1 MTSIRTRI
9 LIFFTAFSLVSLF
22 AIYMSNRSTSAVGE
36 SFNVV
41 VTDHLPMVHAL
52 GQLDVALQRQDNAVY
67 RYLMTGKSMWIDEC
81 EKERLNYER
90 FFSQIQEIAT
100 ETTEQDLLTQID
112 ELYVQY
118 DNQTRQIMLTA
129 SHSSERPRQML
140 ERNAQYLASIQNLV
154 DQLTAMRYGMTL
166 RHREE
171 IKEATAHHKRFAFL
185 FFGAV
190 VVLFIGLALYLW
202 YFLVKPLSLLLDGIR
217 NFTRGK
223 TDVRIPAIGK
233 DELGELQEAFNEM
246 STEINVE
253 RRRLTSE
260 SQSDSLTSLF
270 NMRYFRRQL
279 VEEFSRAQ
287 RYNHPLSLIMIDVD
301 HFKSYNDRNG
311 HPAGDIVL
319 KEVARIL
326 IRNVRGTDIVA
337 RYGGEEFVVL
347 LPETPADAAAS
358 VAEKIRKTVEEHH
371 FPFRETQSGGRLT
384 VSIGVGSFPD
394 PRVTSDQ
401 DMIESADKA
410 LYAAK
415 QNGRNQV
422 RAFLKGETT
431 SPLSIITPTV
441 KPQSASK

>member
-1 MTSIRTRI
+1 LEFAEYGGYYYGTSRSEVEEILKKGIDVFLIKNVDGVKQILEAEFLGMSRPRI
-9 LIFFTAFSLVSLF
+9 LTIFVKRQPDEKKNDRSKKQKGKPFVAGNGIADFF
-22 AIYMSNRSTSAVGE
+22 AV
-36 SFNVV
+36 
-41 VTDHLPMVHAL
+41 
-52 GQLDVALQRQDNAVY
+52 
-67 RYLMTGKSMWIDEC
+67 
-81 EKERLNYER
+81 
-90 FFSQIQEIAT
+90 
-100 ETTEQDLLTQID
+100 
-112 ELYVQY
+112 
-118 DNQTRQIMLTA
+118 
-129 SHSSERPRQML
+129 
-140 ERNAQYLASIQNLV
+140 
-154 DQLTAMRYGMTL
+154 
-166 RHREE
+166 
-171 IKEATAHHKRFAFL
+171 
-185 FFGAV
+185 
-190 VVLFIGLALYLW
+190 ALYLW

-253 RRRLTSE
+253 RRRLTTE

-279 VEEFSRAQ
+279 VEEFSRSQ
-287 RYNHPLSLIMIDVD
+287 RYNHPLSLLMIDVD

-319 KEVARIL
+319 KEVSRIL

-347 LPETPADAAAS
+347 LPETPADAATS

-410 LYAAK
+410 LYSAK

-422 RAFLKGETT
+422 RVFLKGETT
-431 SPLSIITPTV
+431 SPLNIISPAVSTH
-441 KPQSASK
+441 SAAK

>member
-1 MTSIRTRI
+1 MNSIRTRI
-9 LIFFTAFSLVSLF
+9 LIFFSVFAVLSLF
-22 AIYMSNRSTSAVGE
+22 AIFVSIRSTIDIGK
-36 SFNVV
+36 SFNEVAA
-41 VTDHLPMVHAL
+41 DHLPMVHAL

-67 RYLMTGKSMWIDEC
+67 RYLTTGKSLWLDEC

-90 FFSQIQEIAT
+90 FFAQTQEIASDT
-100 ETTEQDLLTQID
+100 VERDLLTQID

-118 DNQTRQIMLTA
+118 DNQIRQILLVA
-129 SHSSERPRQML
+129 SRTSERPRVML
-140 ERNAQYLASIQNLV
+140 ERGGQYLTSIQNLV
-154 DQLTAMRYGMTL
+154 DQMIAMRYGMTL

-171 IKEATAHHKRFAFL
+171 IRDSISRNKRFAFY
-185 FFGAV
+185 FFGAAV
-190 VVLFIGLALYLW
+190 FLFVALALYLW

-279 VEEFSRAQ
+279 VEEFSRSQ
-287 RYNHPLSLIMIDVD
+287 RYNHPLSLLMIDVD

-347 LPETPADAAAS
+347 LPETPMDAAAS
-358 VAEKIRKTVEEHH
+358 VAEKIRKTVEDHH

-415 QNGRNQV
+415 QSGRNQV
-422 RAFLKGETT
+422 RVFLKGEIS
-431 SPLSIITPTV
+431 SPLSIITPSV
-441 KPQSASK
+441 GHSAAK

>member
-1 MTSIRTRI
+1 MNSIRTRI
-9 LIFFTAFSLVSLF
+9 LVFFTVVSTVSLF
-22 AIYMSNRSTSAVGE
+22 AVFLSIRSTSAIAE

-41 VTDHLPMVHAL
+41 ASDHLPMVHAL
-52 GQLDVALQRQDNAVY
+52 GQMDVALQRQDNAVY
-67 RYLMTGKSMWIDEC
+67 RYLMTGKSIWLDEC
-81 EKERLNYER
+81 EKERVNYDR
-90 FFSQIQEIAT
+90 YFTQVQEIAT
-100 ETTEQDLLTQID
+100 ETAEQDLLSQID

-118 DNQTRQIMLTA
+118 DNQTRQLLLTA
-129 SHSSERPRQML
+129 SHSSEKPRAML
-140 ERNAQYLASIQNLV
+140 ERGAQYLSSIQNLV
-154 DQLTAMRYGMTL
+154 DQLIAMRYGMTL
-166 RHREE
+166 RHRDE
-171 IKEATAHHKRFAFL
+171 IHNSIARHKRFALL
-185 FFGAV
+185 FSAAV
-190 VVLFIGLALYLW
+190 IVFFVVLAFYLW

-253 RRRLTSE
+253 RRRLTTE

-279 VEEFSRAQ
+279 VEEFSRSQ
-287 RYNHPLSLIMIDVD
+287 RYNHPLTLLMIDVD
-301 HFKSYNDRNG
+301 NFKAYNDRNG

-347 LPETPADAAAS
+347 LPETPTEAAAS
-358 VAEKIRKTVEEHH
+358 VAEKIRKTVEDHH

-401 DMIESADKA
+401 DMVEAADKA

-415 QNGRNQV
+415 KSGRNQV
-422 RAFLKGETT
+422 QIFIKGETT
-431 SPLSIITPTV
+431 RHLSVIAPTTPS
-441 KPQSASK
+441 QSASK

>member
-1 MTSIRTRI
+1 
-9 LIFFTAFSLVSLF
+9 
-22 AIYMSNRSTSAVGE
+22 
-36 SFNVV
+36 
-41 VTDHLPMVHAL
+41 VT
-52 GQLDVALQRQDNAVY
+52 
-67 RYLMTGKSMWIDEC
+67 TGKTMWMDEY

-90 FFSQIQEIAT
+90 YFAQIQDLAT
-100 ETTEQDLLTQID
+100 DTTERDLMDEID
-112 ELYVQY
+112 EMYVQY
-118 DNQTRQIMLTA
+118 DNQTRQVLLTV
-129 SHSSERPRQML
+129 SRTTEKPKVMI
-140 ERNAQYLASIQNLV
+140 ERNAQYLTRIQSLV
-154 DQLTAMRYGMTL
+154 DQLIAIRYGMTL

-171 IKEATAHHKRFAFL
+171 IKGSISRHKRFAFF

-190 VVLFIGLALYLW
+190 VVFFLALAFYLW

-279 VEEFSRAQ
+279 VEEFSRSQ
-287 RYNHPLSLIMIDVD
+287 RYNHSLSLLMIDVD

-319 KEVARIL
+319 KEVSRIL

-347 LPETPADAAAS
+347 LPETPSDAAAS

-371 FPFRETQSGGRLT
+371 FPFRETQNGGRLT

-401 DMIESADKA
+401 DMVEAADKA

-415 QNGRNQV
+415 KNGRNQV
-422 RAFLKGETT
+422 RIFSKGDASST
-431 SPLSIITPTV
+431 LSVIAPT
-441 KPQSASK
+441 QAAQ